1 MQGSNIQFTKQE
13 PLGAGVRRPV
23 QRVATRSADRRI
35 LRSPRLDEGFTI
47 LELLVVLA
55 IGIVLTAA
63 TVPVLGSAMSRMR
76 LNSAVASI
84 STAISKTRY
93 LSIRNSD
100 IYTLAITVPQNTY
113 VVTDVSANVV
123 DRVEPLPNLV
133 AINGGAAAV
142 YTYTFCP
149 NGTVY
154 GAGGTCVN
162 NANLPPALSATYQNR
177 QTDISVSTVGNVTT
191 KNIH

>member
-1 MQGSNIQFTKQE
+1 MKGSFTQSRKCTALRA
-13 PLGAGVRRPV
+13 PRPIS
-23 QRVATRSADRRI
+23 R
-35 LRSPRLDEGFTI
+35 GFTLI
-47 LELLVVLA
+47 ELLVALA
-55 IGIVLTAA
+55 IGIILTAA
-63 TVPVLGSAMSRMR
+63 TVPVLSSTMSRMR

-93 LSIRNSD
+93 RSIRNSD
-100 IYTLAITVPQNTY
+100 IYTLTITAPQNTY
-113 VVTDVSANVV
+113 VVTDVSANIV
-123 DRVEPLPNLV
+123 DRAEPLPSLV

-162 NANLPPALSATYQNR
+162 NANLPPALSATYQKR
-177 QTDISVSTVGNVTT
+177 QTNISVSTVGNVTT

>member
-1 MQGSNIQFTKQE
+1 
-13 PLGAGVRRPV
+13 
-23 QRVATRSADRRI
+23 
-35 LRSPRLDEGFTI
+35 
-47 LELLVVLA
+47 
-55 IGIVLTAA
+55 
-63 TVPVLGSAMSRMR
+63 MSRMR

-93 LSIRNSD
+93 RSIRNSD

>member
-1 MQGSNIQFTKQE
+1 MQASNIQLRKHE
-13 PLGAGVRRPV
+13 SLRADMRRPA
-23 QRVATRSADRRI
+23 QRATTHSPDCRVGRST
-35 LRSPRLDEGFTI
+35 RLDEGFTI

-55 IGIVLTAA
+55 IGIILTAA
-63 TVPVLGSAMSRMR
+63 TVPLLSSTMSRMR

-93 LSIRNSD
+93 RSIRNSD
-100 IYTLAITVPQNTY
+100 IYTLAITAPQNTY
-113 VVTDVSANVV
+113 VVTNVSANVV
-123 DRVEPLPNLV
+123 DRGEPLPSLV

-154 GAGGTCVN
+154 GAGGNCIN

>member
-1 MQGSNIQFTKQE
+1 MQGSNIQFRKQE
-13 PLGAGVRRPV
+13 PLRAAVRRPV
-23 QRVATRSADRRI
+23 QRLATRSADRRI
-35 LRSPRLDEGFTI
+35 RRSPRLDEGFTI

-55 IGIVLTAA
+55 IGIILTAA
-63 TVPVLGSAMSRMR
+63 TVPVLSSTMSRMR

-123 DRVEPLPNLV
+123 YRVEPLPSLV

-162 NANLPPALSATYQNR
+162 NANLPPALSATYQKR
-177 QTDISVSTVGNVTT
+177 QTNISVSTVGNVTT

>member
-1 MQGSNIQFTKQE
+1 M
-13 PLGAGVRRPV
+13 RRSA
-23 QRVATRSADRRI
+23 QRPATRSADRRTGRI
-35 LRSPRLDEGFTI
+35 PRPDEGFTI

-55 IGIVLTAA
+55 IGIILTAA

-93 LSIRNSD
+93 RSIRNSD
-100 IYTLAITVPQNTY
+100 IYTLAMTAPQNTY

-123 DRVEPLPNLV
+123 DRVEPLPSLV
-133 AINGGAAAV
+133 DQRRSGRGLHLYLLSQRHRV
-142 YTYTFCP
+142 RRW
-149 NGTVY
+149 
-154 GAGGTCVN
+154 GTCVN
-162 NANLPPALSATYQNR
+162 DANLPPALSATYQNR